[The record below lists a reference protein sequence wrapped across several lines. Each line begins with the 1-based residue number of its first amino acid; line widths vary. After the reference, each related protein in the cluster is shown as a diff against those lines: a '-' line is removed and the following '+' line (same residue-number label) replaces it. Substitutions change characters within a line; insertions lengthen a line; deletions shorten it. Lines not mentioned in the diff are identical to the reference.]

1 MDIGKAFSFVFE
13 DKDWV
18 SKILIAAAISLVGM
32 LFGILIIPGILAVAL
47 LSGYTVEIARRV
59 IHDDP
64 QVLPEWDNWG
74 ALITD
79 GLKFIV
85 ISIVYAAPMILASIC
100 LGIPAG
106 LLSEDSPDL
115 STALSLVL
123 SCINILW
130 AIVLSLFVP
139 AAVGAF
145 AAENDLGAAFR
156 FGRVFSL
163 VRNNFST
170 YLIVLVMSWIAELL
184 GGLGVIICLIGL
196 LATYPYSY
204 MVIGHLYGQA
214 YRKATGQV
222 PAAVPESW

>member
-47 LSGYTVEIARRV
+47 LGGYMVEIARRV

-74 ALITD
+74 ALIMD

-170 YLIVLVMSWIAELL
+170 YLIVLVMSWIAGLL